1 MAEEVRPLGEPPA
14 PDLGD
19 LEILRRAQRGDDAA
33 FEELVNRY
41 GKKLYGLAF
50 FLTGQASDAEDVV
63 QETFLGAYER
73 LGAFEGRSSVKTWLS
88 RILVNQAARH
98 HRSLRVRTAAQPLR
112 LTAASQALLNGAAT
126 ASPATASEIRL
137 DVLAVIQLL
146 RPEHREVVVLREL
159 EGMSYR
165 EIADVLNVPEGTVES
180 RLFRAR
186 QELKEHLK
194 DYLA

>member
-1 MAEEVRPLGEPPA
+1 MAEGARPLGEPPA

-41 GKKLYGLAF
+41 GQKLYGLAF

-63 QETFLGAYER
+63 QETFLGAYEG

-112 LTAASQALLNGAAT
+112 LTAASQELLNGAAA

-137 DVLAVIQLL
+137 DVLTVIQRL

-159 EGMSYR
+159 EGMSYH

>member
-1 MAEEVRPLGEPPA
+1 MAEGVRPLGEPPA

-41 GKKLYGLAF
+41 GRNLYGLAL

-88 RILVNQAARH
+88 RILVKQAARH

-180 RLFRAR
+180 RLYRAR

-194 DYLA
+194 DYLT